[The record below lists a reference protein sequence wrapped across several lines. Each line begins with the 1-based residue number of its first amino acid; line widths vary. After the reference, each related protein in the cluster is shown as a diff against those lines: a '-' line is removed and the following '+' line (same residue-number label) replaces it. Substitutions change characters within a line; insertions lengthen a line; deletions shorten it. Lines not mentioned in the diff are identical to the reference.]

1 MDPMLNHNRGRAPV
15 IILTGFL
22 GAGKT
27 TLLNRLLTGDH
38 GRRIAVIVNEFGE
51 VGIDHHLLL
60 TAEQEVIQ
68 MNNGCMCCTVRGDL
82 VRSLFQL
89 IDLRANFDTVVIETS
104 GLAEPAPVAQTL
116 YADERIR
123 REFELGGVVAVVDA
137 KNIAACLAE
146 SDEAQEQIAFSDL
159 VLLNKTD
166 LVPPDKLERTA
177 AQLSE
182 LNRFADIV
190 QTRNAEI
197 ALDRI
202 LDLERSAFWDNAGAE
217 PDGGHRHDHE
227 SHRHCHDDH
236 HHHGHRHLDNI
247 DSLSLLLAGPLD
259 HMKVSMWFRSVIAE
273 SGGNILRMKGILN
286 LRSDAEQF
294 LVQGVRSDFEGRPGR
309 PWEAAE
315 ERLSRLVFIGRGL
328 DHGKLKAGFEGC
340 LAIGQDTSAPSADP
354 FGRSIEISPLTLEQ
368 IRYWMRQNFGFSK
381 DTPIVVKEVP
391 CVKPGCPPVET
402 AIVAIVDNAPPR
414 HFKVQRPINEI
425 TFDHVYDLMEN
436 PMPCC

>member
-1 MDPMLNHNRGRAPV
+1 
-15 IILTGFL
+15 
-22 GAGKT
+22 
-27 TLLNRLLTGDH
+27 
-38 GRRIAVIVNEFGE
+38 
-51 VGIDHHLLL
+51 
-60 TAEQEVIQ
+60 
-68 MNNGCMCCTVRGDL
+68 

-89 IDLRANFDTVVIETS
+89 IDLRASFDMVVIETS

-123 REFELGGVVAVVDA
+123 QEFELSGVVAVVDA

-159 VLLNKTD
+159 VLINKTD
-166 LVPPDKLERTA
+166 LVLPEELERTA
-177 AQLSE
+177 AQISE
-182 LNRFADIV
+182 LNRFANIV
-190 QTRNAEI
+190 QARNAEI
-197 ALDRI
+197 ELDRI
-202 LDLERSAFWDNAGAE
+202 LDLERSAFWENTGAE
-217 PDGGHRHDHE
+217 SDGHHHHDHE
-227 SHRHCHDDH
+227 SHRSGHDGGHDEHDH
-236 HHHGHRHLDNI
+236 NHRHLKNI

-259 HMKVSMWFRSVIAE
+259 HMKVSMWFRGIIAE

-286 LRSDAEQF
+286 LRADAEQF
-294 LVQGVRSDFEGRPGR
+294 LIQGVRNDFEGRPGR
-309 PWEAAE
+309 PWEEAG

-328 DHGKLKAGFEGC
+328 DHRKLKEGFENC
-340 LAIGQDTSAPSADP
+340 LAAGLDKPAETADP
-354 FGRSIEISPLTLEQ
+354 FGRYIEISPLTLEQ

-391 CVKPGCPPVET
+391 CVKPGCPPIET
-402 AIVAIVDNAPPR
+402 AIVAIIENAPPR